1 MSLEISLHAMVGAIN
16 PKTMRVLAQVENYT
30 QVVLINSRNTNDFL
44 DQGTMWKIKLKCN
57 SIDTVRVKVANG
69 VVMSN
74 EGMISQLPFEIQ
86 GLKLESDAYVINL
99 GGCDMVLGVTWLQ
112 TLGYNIVEFSKSYCI
127 ILTQPKNHSFQGT

>member
-1 MSLEISLHAMVGAIN
+1 MVGAIN
-16 PKTMRVLAQVENYT
+16 PNTMRVLAQVKNYT
-30 QVVLINSRNTNDFL
+30 LVVLINSRNTNDFL

-57 SIDTVRVKVANG
+57 SIDMVRVKVANG

-86 GLKLESDAYVINL
+86 ELKLESDAYVINL

-112 TLGYNIVEFSKSYCI
+112 ALG
-127 ILTQPKNHSFQGT
+127 